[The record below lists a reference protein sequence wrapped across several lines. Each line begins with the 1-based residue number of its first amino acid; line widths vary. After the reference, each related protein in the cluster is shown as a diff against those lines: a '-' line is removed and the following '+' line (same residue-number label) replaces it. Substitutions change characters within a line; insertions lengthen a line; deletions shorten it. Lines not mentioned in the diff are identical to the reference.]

1 MCVAATA
8 YEYDQPGKEWIKKLI
23 EFVRYVATEK
33 PRIKIF
39 GQWTCFMIR
48 LSIDISFNRYMLRT
62 SGHRACHGWD
72 MCSQHA

>member
-23 EFVRYVATEK
+23 EYVRYVATEK

-39 GQWTCFMIR
+39 GR
-48 LSIDISFNRYMLRT
+48 
-62 SGHRACHGWD
+62 
-72 MCSQHA
+72 